1 MTKVQA
7 LEKTKGDTIRE
18 LLDNPIVKKQI
29 QMAIPKHLTVDRLLR
44 TTMTAIR
51 TNPKLL
57 DCTQKSLLAAIMGC
71 AQLGLEPEP
80 FLGQAYLV
88 PFKKKVG
95 DSFITEAT
103 LIPGYR
109 GYIALAR
116 RSGEVQTVSA
126 HVVYEKDH
134 FEFQFGLD
142 EKLVHIP
149 YQPKDEND
157 TAGDPIGAYVVFKY
171 KDGSHSMD
179 YMTNGEIMRIAKR
192 SKTYDSKKEIWT
204 GPWETDLGEMMKK
217 TVIRRHVKLAPL
229 SVEIQKAAYFEDKAM
244 LGEGQFEA
252 SFPGLPETTETKS
265 FDELVKG
272 KNTQGLH
279 GFLEETAK
287 ANKVTVDQL
296 KDEACKDWDRFWATF
311 EKWGKSV
318 KKLESKG
325 TTKKEE
331 PINELSETNKVAK
344 TLLKELKKEEPMSGD
359 CPDTG
364 EKYKQS
370 YCKENCKGFVNCPA
384 WPEEAQAGVT
394 ND

>member
-1 MTKVQA
+1 MTKTQA
-7 LEKTKGDTIRE
+7 LEKTKGDTIR
-18 LLDNPIVKKQI
+18 LLDNPVVKRQI
-29 QMAIPKHLTVDRLLR
+29 QLAIPKHLTVDRLLR

-51 TNPKLL
+51 MNPKLL
-57 DCTQKSLLAAIMGC
+57 ECTQKSLLAAVIGC

-95 DSFITEAT
+95 DSFIVEAT

-116 RSGEVQTVSA
+116 RSGEVQTVSS

-192 SKTYDSKKEIWT
+192 SKTYDAKKEIWT

-229 SVEIQKAAYFEDKAM
+229 SIEIQKAAHYEEKAM
-244 LGEGQFEA
+244 LGEGQFETT
-252 SFPGLPETTETKS
+252 FPELPETTETKT
-265 FDELVKG
+265 FEELTHG
-272 KNTQGLH
+272 KDI
-279 GFLEETAK
+279 TALDDFIAEISK
-287 ANKVTVDQL
+287 ANDSTPEKVKED
-296 KDEACKDWDRFWATF
+296 ACKDFDNFWAVF
-311 EKWGKSV
+311 EKW
-318 KKLESKG
+318 KKRKPAPKEAK
-325 TTKKEE
+325 KKEPE
-331 PINELSETNKVAK
+331 IKSEV
-344 TLLKELKKEEPMSGD
+344 KEDPLSGD

-370 YCKENCKGFVNCPA
+370 YCKENCKGFGDCPA
-384 WPEEAQAGVT
+384 WEPQT
-394 ND
+394 NQE